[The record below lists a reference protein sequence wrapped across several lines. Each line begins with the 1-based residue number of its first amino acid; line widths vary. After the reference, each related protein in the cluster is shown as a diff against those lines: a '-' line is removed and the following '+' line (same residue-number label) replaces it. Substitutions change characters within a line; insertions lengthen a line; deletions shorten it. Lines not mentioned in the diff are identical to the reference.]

1 MKQSQNL
8 TELSNKALQKSF
20 KQARM
25 YLKIFF
31 SIFILLLVV
40 CLYITV
46 TSGFGV
52 FTILPLSFIPLVIA
66 NIFSYGK
73 VKEEMK
79 NRNLFN

>member
-8 TELSNKALQKSF
+8 TELSNEELQRSF

-25 YLKIFF
+25 VLKIFF
-31 SIFILLLVV
+31 SIFILLLVT

-46 TSGFGV
+46 TKGFGV
-52 FTILPLSFIPLVIA
+52 FTILPLTFIPLIIA

-79 NRNLFN
+79 NRNLLS